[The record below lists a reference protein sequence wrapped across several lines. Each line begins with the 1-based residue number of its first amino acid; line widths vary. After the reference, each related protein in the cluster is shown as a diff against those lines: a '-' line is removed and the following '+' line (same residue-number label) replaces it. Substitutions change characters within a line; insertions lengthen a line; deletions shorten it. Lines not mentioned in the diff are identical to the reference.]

1 MANRKLKVELELET
15 ARAKRQAKSLAETA
29 GGSAPASAGAARL
42 GNALDKAA
50 KSAEKSASSF
60 DGMTGKAAQLTRGF
74 SGIAVGMATSYAAN
88 YVTNPNARAGL
99 EYSGSAI
106 TGAVGGAMMGGPV
119 GAAIGALAGL
129 LKTYMDK
136 QGERSAMSK
145 DFEKGEEIYAA
156 TYRDNQK
163 FRQLSSTKKG
173 VDLGANLAEVKK
185 MLDNYAES
193 AAKFVDRIRAEL
205 KKANPDKEK
214 LEKLQRNLGYSRSQ
228 IARYESLRDS
238 LEARKEAQDKTPRTS
253 TSAFDS
259 LGKIGG
265 YIYGGGKAS
274 EDASST
280 APSLSPRSRLKPF
293 SGFSVAATKTQDI
306 SFGGPSPTPDIAD
319 EVAQSIRKEQLAT
332 LEDILKTLKEK
343 GGMSWQ

>member
-1 MANRKLKVELELET
+1 
-15 ARAKRQAKSLAETA
+15 
-29 GGSAPASAGAARL
+29 
-42 GNALDKAA
+42 
-50 KSAEKSASSF
+50 
-60 DGMTGKAAQLTRGF
+60 MTGKAAQLTRGF

-173 VDLGANLAEVKK
+173 VDLGANLAEVKQ

-205 KKANPDKEK
+205 KNANPDKEK

-238 LEARKEAQDKTPRTS
+238 LEARKEADEKASNRTS

-259 LGKIGG
+259 LGKVGG
-265 YIYGGGKAS
+265 YLYGGGMAP
-274 EDASST
+274 EDASSA
-280 APSLSPRSRLKPF
+280 APSQSPRSRLKPF
-293 SGFSVAATKTQDI
+293 SGFSVAVTKTQDI
-306 SFGGPSPTPDIAD
+306 SFGGPSPTADIAD

-343 GGMSWQ
+343 GGATWQ